1 MMYDRSG
8 RWSDAAPD
16 TDPQATGR
24 GDRGGLLFGQ
34 PPDDS
39 EDKAA
44 DDSDEDDTG
53 FINLYAPRVAR

>member
-1 MMYDRSG
+1 MYDRSG
-8 RWSDAAPD
+8 RWRDAAPD
-16 TDPQATGR
+16 TDTQATGR

-39 EDKAA
+39 DV
-44 DDSDEDDTG
+44 DDTG